1 MQFKMCKYRISGIIL
16 NNLNC
21 YDYNL
26 KNIIKTVDKKFK
38 INVAI
43 VREEGSNSDR
53 EIAAAFYH
61 AGANVMDVTTGFI

>member
-1 MQFKMCKYRISGIIL
+1 MCKYRISSIIL

-53 EIAAAFYH
+53 EIAAAFY
-61 AGANVMDVTTGFI
+61 AGANVMGRVT